1 MRVTKQVRDWQED
14 MKMCEK
20 ASPEPWRVEQLE
32 YMGNRGMIQETV
44 IDGVTSEIYNEE
56 DARFISE
63 ARQALPYWLQQ
74 YAVWKVKAH
83 EAEFREKKLREAIE
97 EALSWTWDC
106 AEGNMLE
113 VSSILHSSLYP
124 EEGTPQVKPL
134 NNEDMQASQAFINRA
149 MKEEEAK

>member
-1 MRVTKQVRDWQED
+1 MTKQVRDWQED

-20 ASPEPWRVEQLE
+20 ASPEPWSVDQLE
-32 YMGNRGMIQETV
+32 YMGNRGMVQETV

-83 EAEFREKKLREAIE
+83 EAEFREKKLREA
-97 EALSWTWDC
+97 
-106 AEGNMLE
+106 LE
-113 VSSILHSSLYP
+113 TAIPEVFTGVVRRQLKDLLASLYP
-124 EEGTPQVKPL
+124 EE
-134 NNEDMQASQAFINRA
+134 
-149 MKEEEAK
+149 EAK